1 MRADAWMIIAYG
13 RGRDEVGLG
22 SIRHSAGAVSLN
34 LRINVFE
41 SGMLR
46 SVAGMLARG
55 APRTRPRKHPAH
67 TEHREEYKQRYR

>member
-1 MRADAWMIIAYG
+1 MDEGATKLGADPVK
-13 RGRDEVGLG
+13 RR
-22 SIRHSAGAVSLN
+22 AGAVSLN

-55 APRTRPRKHPAH
+55 APLTRP
-67 TEHREEYKQRYR
+67 